1 MPRGNPDSRRT
12 KFICGGVMKTAKEF
26 FKKIRIDVI
35 LRAILLLIMAIMF
48 FVKPE
53 NAMVSAATVFAI
65 FILCDGI
72 ISMLVYFFTAGMS
85 GFFGTTLLGS
95 VFKILYGILFISA
108 PDVSA
113 VAFSLM
119 FAIYIIA
126 ISCNA
131 IEEALYLKR
140 AGSYWLLPLILGFMS
155 LAGGIV
161 MLFMTPAS
169 LLKVSG
175 IITGVT
181 LLIACIEDVIIII
194 EMYKVK
200 KRIDTKVTDLI
211 GPEL

>member
-1 MPRGNPDSRRT
+1 
-12 KFICGGVMKTAKEF
+12 
-26 FKKIRIDVI
+26 
-35 LRAILLLIMAIMF
+35 
-48 FVKPE
+48 
-53 NAMVSAATVFAI
+53 
-65 FILCDGI
+65 
-72 ISMLVYFFTAGMS
+72 
-85 GFFGTTLLGS
+85 
-95 VFKILYGILFISA
+95 
-108 PDVSA
+108 
-113 VAFSLM
+113 M

-140 AGSYWLLPLILGFMS
+140 VGSYWLLPLILGFMS

-181 LLIACIEDVIIII
+181 LLIACIEDVVIII

>member
-140 AGSYWLLPLILGFMS
+140 VGSYWLLPLILGFMS